1 MKAVPYIGFNSVLF
15 KGTVRE
21 NLLLAD
27 PSATDEKLWKAL
39 SDCALADFFRNE
51 KGLDTLLPENAA
63 NLSGGQKQRLV
74 LARAILHDSPV
85 YIFDEATS
93 NIDIESEEAI
103 LSRIRALAAHKTVL
117 MISHRLGNVKDADC
131 IYVMESGHIR
141 ESGTHEQLLGR
152 DGLYSKLWKTQS
164 VLEAFGKEAV

>member
-1 MKAVPYIGFNSVLF
+1 MKAVTYIGFNSVLF

-27 PSATDEKLWKAL
+27 PSATDEKLWKVL

-117 MISHRLGNVKDADC
+117 MISHRLANVKDADC
-131 IYVMESGHIR
+131 IYVMESGEVR
-141 ESGTHEQLLGR
+141 ESGTHEELMDRQGQYYS
-152 DGLYSKLWKTQS
+152 LYNTQF
-164 VLEAFGKEAV
+164 AGKAT